1 MALPKLNTARY
12 ETTVP
17 STGRTVEY
25 RPYLVKEEK
34 ILMIALES
42 QNQNAVLRAVKDV
55 IESCVFD
62 DINVNNLAIFDVESL
77 FISLRAKSVGEG
89 VEVNVKCEECDG
101 ENQHKVDLEEIA
113 IPEIKDQE
121 KNIMLTGDVGVTMRY
136 PSFEDMEN
144 IEGEGLQSVEG
155 IMNLISNCVDSV
167 YDKDSVY
174 KGSDQSENEMT
185 EFVESLNSEQFQKLS
200 DWFEGM
206 PAISHTIKFDCISCK
221 AHNEQELR
229 GLQSFFT

>member
-42 QNQNAVLRAVKDV
+42 QDQKAVLRAVKDV

-62 DINVNNLAIFDVESL
+62 KINVNNLAIFDVESL
-77 FISLRAKSVGEG
+77 FISLRSKSVGEG
-89 VEVNVKCEECDG
+89 VEVNVKCEKCDG
-101 ENQHKVDLEEIA
+101 ENQHKIDLEEIA
-113 IPEIKDQE
+113 IPEIGNQE
-121 KNIMLTGDVGVTMRY
+121 KNIMLTDDVGVTMRY
-136 PSFEDMEN
+136 PSFKDME
-144 IEGEGLQSVEG
+144 GLGDDDMQSVKGVME
-155 IMNLISNCVDSV
+155 LITNCVDSV
-167 YDKDSVY
+167 YDKESVY
-174 KGSDQSENEMT
+174 KGSDQSKKEMT
-185 EFVESLNSEQFQKLS
+185 EFVENLNSDQFQKLS

-206 PAISHTIKFDCISCK
+206 PSVTHTIEFDCISCK
-221 AHNEQELR
+221 EPNKQTLR